1 MDIQAFDYELPRE
14 FIAQYPSERGKTK
27 LFVVHRDTGKFEHRK
42 FSNIVEY
49 ISANDCL
56 VVNETRV
63 LPARLFGKRRTG
75 GKVEILLLR
84 KLEGNKWEVLA
95 GPGRKAPQGEIITF
109 NERLK
114 CKILGKNFDFGTRI
128 AEFSG
133 KGNID
138 ELIEEIGNIPLPPY
152 IKRTPE
158 PIDKERYQTV
168 YGVKKG
174 AVAAPTAG
182 LHFTD
187 EILSRIREKGTRIVR
202 ILLHTGLGTFRPVKS
217 TRIELHRMEPEYMEI
232 SEDAAKTINETK
244 KNGGRI
250 VAVGTTVVR
259 SLESAVDKN
268 GNVLPKQGDTN
279 IYIYPP
285 YKFKAVDV
293 LLTNFHLPKST
304 LLILTSAFASRELIL
319 KAYKEATKQQYKFYS
334 YGDAMLI
341 L

>member
-1 MDIQAFDYELPRE
+1 MDIQLFDYKLPQEL
-14 FIAQYPSERGKTK
+14 IAQYPSERGKTR
-27 LFVVHRDTGKFEHRK
+27 LFVLHRDTGKFEHRK
-42 FSNIVEY
+42 FSDIVEY
-49 ISANDCL
+49 IQPDDCL
-56 VVNETRV
+56 VINETRV
-63 LPARLFGKRRTG
+63 LPARLFGKRKTG

-95 GPGRKAPQGEIITF
+95 GPGRKAPPGEIITF
-109 NERLK
+109 NERLM
-114 CKILGKNFDFGTRI
+114 CKILYRNAEFGTRV

-133 KGNID
+133 KGDID

-152 IKRTPE
+152 IKRSPNS
-158 PIDKERYQTV
+158 IDKDRYQTV

-182 LHFTD
+182 LHFTQ
-187 EILSRIREKGTRIVR
+187 EILFKIRKKGAKIVKV
-202 ILLHTGLGTFRPVKS
+202 LLHTGLGTFRPVKS
-217 TRIELHRMEPEYMEI
+217 KEVESHRMEPEYMEI
-232 SEDAAKTINETK
+232 SEEDVNTINKVK

-250 VAVGTTVVR
+250 IAVGTTVVR
-259 SLESAVDKN
+259 TLESAVDKDN
-268 GNVLPKQGDTN
+268 NVIPKKGDTN

-285 YKFKAVDV
+285 YKFKVVDI

-304 LLILTSAFASRELIL
+304 LLILTSAFASREIIL
-319 KAYKEATKQQYKFYS
+319 TAYREAIEQKYKFYS

>member
-1 MDIQAFDYELPRE
+1 MDIHEFNYELPQS
-14 FIAQYPSERGKTK
+14 FIAQYPMGRGKTR

-42 FSNIVEY
+42 FPDILEY
-49 ISANDCL
+49 IQPEDC
-56 VVNETRV
+56 VVINETRV

-84 KLEGNKWEVLA
+84 KLKGNKWEVLA
-95 GPGRKAPQGEIITF
+95 GPGRKAPPGEIITF
-109 NERLK
+109 NENLK
-114 CKILGKNFDFGTRI
+114 CKILGKDPDFGTRI

-152 IKRTPE
+152 IKREPE
-158 PIDKERYQTV
+158 KIDKDRYQTI

-182 LHFTD
+182 LHFT
-187 EILSRIREKGTRIVR
+187 EKILENIEEKGAKIARV
-202 ILLHTGLGTFRPVKS
+202 LLHTGLGTFRPVKVS
-217 TRIELHRMEPEYMEI
+217 QVESHRMEPEYMEI
-232 SEDAAKTINETK
+232 SKDAAKTINKTK
-244 KNGGRI
+244 KKGGRVI
-250 VAVGTTVVR
+250 AVGTTVVR
-259 SLESAVDKN
+259 TLESAVDKN
-268 GNVLPKQGDTN
+268 EKVIPKKGDTN

-285 YKFKAVDV
+285 YRFKVVDI

-304 LLILTSAFASRELIL
+304 LLILTAAFASREIIL
-319 KAYKEATKQQYKFYS
+319 KAYREAIKQKYRFYS